1 LGEDRYWLPIKPA
14 IPLHVGA
21 FWREE
26 GGQNGLHGHVSPRNT
41 RRLSVDR
48 LSKRREESGDGESGA
63 GEIAE
68 PATEAEPETEK
79 KELSDEPSALELCN
93 L

>member
-48 LSKRREESGDGESGA
+48 LSKKKA
-63 GEIAE
+63 
-68 PATEAEPETEK
+68 ETEK
-79 KELSDEPSALELCN
+79 AVQEKAQSRQQNRTRKRKEGIE
-93 L
+93 